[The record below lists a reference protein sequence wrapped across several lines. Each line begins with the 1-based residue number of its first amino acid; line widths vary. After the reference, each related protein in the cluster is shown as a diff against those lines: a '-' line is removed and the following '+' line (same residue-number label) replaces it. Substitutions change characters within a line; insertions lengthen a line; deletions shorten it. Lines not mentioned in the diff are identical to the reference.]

1 MASNLTLPYNC
12 NVAIF
17 LDSDNLL
24 ALSPRWERRRKY
36 LLKFLKS
43 AANCLNA
50 KKIPEESLDKVP
62 SNEDLAKG

>member
-1 MASNLTLPYNC
+1 MASKLILPYNC
-12 NVAIF
+12 DVAIF
-17 LDSDNLL
+17 LNSDNLRG
-24 ALSPRWERRRKY
+24 LSPRWERRRKY

-62 SNEDLAKG
+62 SDEDLAEG

>member
-1 MASNLTLPYNC
+1 MASKLILPYNC
-12 NVAIF
+12 DVAI
-17 LDSDNLL
+17 LLNSNNLL

-36 LLKFLKS
+36 FLKLLKS

-62 SNEDLAKG
+62 SDEDLTKG